1 MNFGAQEDYKEIYLF
16 NIVKEFY
23 QHQLKKKF
31 VTKMVE
37 LIKTNQINKLDY
49 IKDSV
54 ILEFLGL
61 SADNTYLE
69 NDLESSI
76 LTHFQKFLM
85 ELGKGYA
92 FVPR

>member
-1 MNFGAQEDYKEIYLF
+1 
-16 NIVKEFY
+16 
-23 QHQLKKKF
+23 
-31 VTKMVE
+31 MVE